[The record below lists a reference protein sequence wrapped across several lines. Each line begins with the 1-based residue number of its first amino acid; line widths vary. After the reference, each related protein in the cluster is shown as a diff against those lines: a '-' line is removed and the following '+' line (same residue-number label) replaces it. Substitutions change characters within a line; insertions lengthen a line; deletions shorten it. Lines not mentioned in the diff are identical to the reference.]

1 VHYQV
6 SAPIAAP
13 VQQVWSVLTDVERTP
28 EWSTSM
34 TSVQRLDDGPFGVGS
49 RVRIEQPRLPAAVWE
64 VTELTPERSFTWATS
79 RAGVTTSA
87 SHVLEPTDNG
97 TRATLVLDQAGLLAG
112 VVGLLLGSLTRRYVD
127 TELAG
132 LTARSEA
139 SR

>member
-6 SAPIAAP
+6 AGPIAAP
-13 VQQVWSVLTDVERTP
+13 VQQVWSVLADVERTP
-28 EWSTSM
+28 EWSASM

-49 RVRIEQPRLPAAVWE
+49 RVRIEQPRLPAAVWQ
-64 VTELTPERSFTWATS
+64 VTELTPERSFTWTTS

-97 TRATLVLDQAGLLAG
+97 TRVTLVVDQAGPLAG
-112 VVGLLLGSLTRRYVD
+112 VAGLLFGSLTRRYVD